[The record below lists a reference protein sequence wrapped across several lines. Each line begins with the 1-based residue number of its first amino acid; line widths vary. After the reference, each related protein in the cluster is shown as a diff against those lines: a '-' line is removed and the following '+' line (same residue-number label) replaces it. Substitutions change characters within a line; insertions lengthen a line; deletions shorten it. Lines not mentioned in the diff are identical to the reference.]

1 MSSAVPDPTA
11 SEPIIEVDS
20 LVRHFGRQKVLNGVS
35 FKVYAGDTFIIMGG
49 SGCGKSTL
57 LRHLIGTEKPTSG
70 SIKIFGQEITTMS
83 ADAMRTLRGRY
94 GMLFQSGALLQSLT
108 VAENVAL
115 PLLEHTPLDTGLI
128 DTVVK
133 MKLEQV
139 GLTGHGH
146 KKPSEISGGM
156 KKRAALARALA
167 LDPPL
172 VFSDEP
178 TAGLDPIMTAVVD
191 ELTQRLTRQIGATVV
206 VVTHDMNSVFR
217 IGTRIIMLGTGQN
230 QGRIIASGTPA
241 EIRANPSPA
250 VQQFINGDPQ
260 GHNGDDAGEELYRET
275 LLGLNET
282 GLYSRSAIHSSKP

>member
-1 MSSAVPDPTA
+1 MIPTA
-11 SEPIIEVDS
+11 SSTSAEPIIEVDS
-20 LVRHFGRQKVLNGVS
+20 LVRHFGRQRVLDGVS

-70 SIKIFGQEITTMS
+70 SIKIFGEEITTMHGG
-83 ADAMRTLRGRY
+83 ALQRLRGRD

-115 PLLEHTPLDTGLI
+115 PLIENTRLDPGLI

-191 ELTQRLTRQIGATVV
+191 ELTQRLTQKIGATVV

-217 IGTRIIMLGTGQN
+217 IGTRIIMLGTGPN
-230 QGRIIASGTPA
+230 QGKIIAEGTPD
-241 EIRANPSPA
+241 EIRAHPNPA
-250 VQQFINGDPQ
+250 VQQFINGDPE
-260 GHNGDDAGEELYRET
+260 GDGSDDSGELLYRDM
-275 LLGLNET
+275 LLGKT
-282 GLYSRSAIHSSKP
+282 

>member
-1 MSSAVPDPTA
+1 MSAAEPDATLG
-11 SEPIIEVDS
+11 EPIIEVDS
-20 LVRHFGRQKVLNGVS
+20 LVRHFGKQTVLNGVS
-35 FKVYAGDTFIIMGG
+35 FKVHAGDTFVIMGG

-70 SIKIFGQEITTMS
+70 SIKIFGQEITGMK
-83 ADAMRTLRGRY
+83 ADALQKLRGRY

-108 VAENVAL
+108 IAENVAL
-115 PLLEHTPLDTGLI
+115 PLVEHTPLDAGLI

-191 ELTQRLTRQIGATVV
+191 ELTQRLTQKIGATVV

-217 IGTRIIMLGTGQN
+217 IGTRIIMLGTGAN
-230 QGRIIASGTPA
+230 QGRIIAQGTPE
-241 EIRANPSPA
+241 EIRAHPDPA
-250 VQQFINGDPQ
+250 VQQFINGDPD
-260 GHNGDDAGEELYRET
+260 GDGVDDTGELLYRDM
-275 LLGLNET
+275 LLRKL
-282 GLYSRSAIHSSKP
+282 

>member
-1 MSSAVPDPTA
+1 MNPTA
-11 SEPIIEVDS
+11 TSSSTEPIIEVDS
-20 LVRHFGRQKVLNGVS
+20 LVRYFGKQKVLDGVS
-35 FKVYAGDTFIIMGG
+35 FKVHAGDTFIIMGG

-70 SIKIFGQEITTMS
+70 SIKIFGEEITTMRGG
-83 ADAMRTLRGRY
+83 ALQKLRGRY

-115 PLLEHTPLDTGLI
+115 PLIEHTQLDSGLI

-191 ELTQRLTRQIGATVV
+191 ELTQRLTQKIGATVV

-217 IGTRIIMLGTGQN
+217 IGTRIIMLGTGPN
-230 QGRIIASGTPA
+230 QGKIIAEGTPE
-241 EIRANPSPA
+241 EIKAHPNPA
-250 VQQFINGDPQ
+250 VQQFINGDPE
-260 GHNGDDAGEELYRET
+260 GDGSDDSGELLYRDM
-275 LLGLNET
+275 LLGK
-282 GLYSRSAIHSSKP
+282 S

>member
-1 MSSAVPDPTA
+1 LG
-11 SEPIIEVDS
+11 EPIIEVDS
-20 LVRHFGRQKVLNGVS
+20 LVRHFGKQTVLNGVS
-35 FKVYAGDTFIIMGG
+35 FKVHAGDTFVIMGG

-70 SIKIFGQEITTMS
+70 SIKIFGQEITGMK
-83 ADAMRTLRGRY
+83 ADALQKLRGRY

-115 PLLEHTPLDTGLI
+115 PLVEHTPLDAGLI

-191 ELTQRLTRQIGATVV
+191 ELTQRLTQKIGATVV

-217 IGTRIIMLGTGQN
+217 IGTRIIMLGTGAN
-230 QGRIIASGTPA
+230 QGRIIAQGTPE
-241 EIRANPSPA
+241 EIRAHPDPA
-250 VQQFINGDPQ
+250 VQQFINGDPD
-260 GHNGDDAGEELYRET
+260 GDGVDDTGELLYRDM
-275 LLGLNET
+275 LLRKL
-282 GLYSRSAIHSSKP
+282 

>member
-1 MSSAVPDPTA
+1 MKPHVPDA
-11 SEPIIEVDS
+11 AAEPIIEVDS
-20 LVRHFGRQKVLNGVS
+20 LVRHFGKQKVLDGVS

-70 SIKIFGQEITTMS
+70 SIKVFGKEITTMR
-83 ADAMRTLRGRY
+83 AEALQKLRGRY

-115 PLLEHTPLDTGLI
+115 PLVEHTQLDAGLI

-191 ELTQRLTRQIGATVV
+191 ELTQRLTQKIGATVV

-217 IGTRIIMLGTGQN
+217 IGTRIIMLGTGPN
-230 QGRIIASGTPA
+230 QGKVIAAGTPE
-241 EIRANPSPA
+241 EIKAHPNPA

-260 GHNGDDAGEELYRET
+260 GDGTDDSGELLYRET
-275 LLGLNET
+275 LLGINDT
-282 GLYSRSAIHSSKP
+282 GKYSRSAIHSSKP

>member
-1 MSSAVPDPTA
+1 MSPKPPDA
-11 SEPIIEVDS
+11 AAEPIIEVDS
-20 LVRHFGRQKVLNGVS
+20 LVRHFGKQKVLDGVS

-70 SIKIFGQEITTMS
+70 SIKIFGQEITTMR
-83 ADAMRTLRGRY
+83 AEALQKLRGRY

-115 PLLEHTPLDTGLI
+115 PLVEHTQLDAGLI

-191 ELTQRLTRQIGATVV
+191 ELTQRLTQKIGATVV

-217 IGTRIIMLGTGQN
+217 IGTRIIMLGTGPN
-230 QGRIIASGTPA
+230 QGKIIAAGTPE
-241 EIRANPSPA
+241 EIKAHPNPA
-250 VQQFINGDPQ
+250 VQQFINGDPE
-260 GHNGDDAGEELYRET
+260 GDGTDDSGELLYRET
-275 LLGLNET
+275 LLGINDT
-282 GLYSRSAIHSSKP
+282 GKYSRSAIQSSKP

>member
-1 MSSAVPDPTA
+1 MSSKPPDSA
-11 SEPIIEVDS
+11 AGEPIIEVDS
-20 LVRHFGRQKVLNGVS
+20 LVRHFGRQTVLNGVS
-35 FKVYAGDTFIIMGG
+35 FKVYEGDTFVIMGG

-70 SIKIFGQEITTMS
+70 SIKVFGREITTMR
-83 ADAMRTLRGRY
+83 DGELQKLRGRY

-115 PLLEHTPLDTGLI
+115 PLIEHTKLDAGLI

-167 LDPPL
+167 LDPSL

-191 ELTQRLTRQIGATVV
+191 ELTQRLTQKIGATVV

-217 IGTRIIMLGTGQN
+217 IGTRIIMLGTGVN
-230 QGRIIASGTPA
+230 QGKIIAQGTPE
-241 EIRANPSPA
+241 EIRANPNPT
-250 VQQFINGDPQ
+250 VQQFINGEAE
-260 GHNGDDAGEELYRET
+260 GDAADDSGELLYRET
-275 LLGLNET
+275 LLGSMDS
-282 GLYSRSAIHSSKP
+282 GRYSQNRS

>member
-1 MSSAVPDPTA
+1 MIPTA
-11 SEPIIEVDS
+11 SSTSAEPIIEVDS
-20 LVRHFGRQKVLNGVS
+20 LVRHFGRQRVLDGVS

-70 SIKIFGQEITTMS
+70 SIKIFGEEITTMHGG
-83 ADAMRTLRGRY
+83 ALQRLRGRY

-115 PLLEHTPLDTGLI
+115 PLIEHTRLDPGLI
-128 DTVVK
+128 NTVVK

-191 ELTQRLTRQIGATVV
+191 ELTQRLTQKIGATVV

-217 IGTRIIMLGTGQN
+217 IGTRIIMLGTGPN
-230 QGRIIASGTPA
+230 QGKIIAEGTPD
-241 EIRANPSPA
+241 EIRAHPNPA
-250 VQQFINGDPQ
+250 VQQFINGDPK
-260 GHNGDDAGEELYRET
+260 GDGSDDSGELLYRDM
-275 LLGLNET
+275 LLGK
-282 GLYSRSAIHSSKP
+282 S

>member
-1 MSSAVPDPTA
+1 MNSQTDASTPTPLKG
-11 SEPIIEVDS
+11 EPIIEVES
-20 LVRHFGRQKVLNGVS
+20 LVRYFGTQQVLNGVS
-35 FKVYAGDTFIIMGG
+35 FRVYEGDTFIIMGG

-70 SIKIFGQEITTMS
+70 SIKIFGEDITLMKP
-83 ADAMRTLRGRY
+83 AALERVRRRF

-108 VAENVAL
+108 VAQNVAL
-115 PLLEHTPLDTGLI
+115 PLVEHTLLDRNLI

-146 KKPSEISGGM
+146 KKPSQISGGM

-172 VFSDEP
+172 LFSDEP

-191 ELTQRLTRQIGATVV
+191 ELTQKLTRKIGATAV

-217 IGTRIIMLGTGQN
+217 IGTRIIMLGTGDR
-230 QGRIIASGTPA
+230 QGTIVAEGTPD
-241 EIRANPSPA
+241 EIRQHPDPA
-250 VQQFINGDPQ
+250 VQQFILGQ
-260 GHNGDDAGEELYRET
+260 AEGAGTDHVAEELYLQA
-275 LLGLNET
+275 LLARG
-282 GLYSRSAIHSSKP
+282 

>member
-1 MSSAVPDPTA
+1 MSSKTPDA
-11 SEPIIEVDS
+11 AAEPIIEVDS
-20 LVRHFGRQKVLNGVS
+20 LVRHFGTQKVLDGVS

-70 SIKIFGQEITTMS
+70 SIKVFGQEITTMR
-83 ADAMRTLRGRY
+83 AEALQKLRGRY

-115 PLLEHTPLDTGLI
+115 PLVEHTQLDAGLI

-139 GLTGHGH
+139 GLTGHGQ

-191 ELTQRLTRQIGATVV
+191 ELTQRLTQKIGATVV

-217 IGTRIIMLGTGQN
+217 IGTRIIMLGTGPN
-230 QGRIIASGTPA
+230 QGKIIAAGTPD
-241 EIRANPSPA
+241 EIKTHTNPA
-250 VQQFINGDPQ
+250 VQQFINGDPE
-260 GHNGDDAGEELYRET
+260 GDGNDDSGELLYRDM
-275 LLGLNET
+275 LLGKN
-282 GLYSRSAIHSSKP
+282 

>member
-1 MSSAVPDPTA
+1 MIPAASNTSA
-11 SEPIIEVDS
+11 EPIIEVDS
-20 LVRHFGRQKVLNGVS
+20 LVRYFGKQKVLDGVS
-35 FKVYAGDTFIIMGG
+35 FKVYEGDTFVIMGG

-70 SIKIFGQEITTMS
+70 SIKIFGEEITTMRG
-83 ADAMRTLRGRY
+83 AALQKLRGRY

-115 PLLEHTPLDTGLI
+115 PLIEHTQLDPGLI

-191 ELTQRLTRQIGATVV
+191 ELTQRLTQKIGATVV

-217 IGTRIIMLGTGQN
+217 IGTRIIMLGTGPN
-230 QGRIIASGTPA
+230 QGKIIAEGTPE
-241 EIRANPSPA
+241 EIKAHPNPA
-250 VQQFINGDPQ
+250 VQQFINGDPE
-260 GHNGDDAGEELYRET
+260 GDGSDDSGELLYREM
-275 LLGLNET
+275 LLGK
-282 GLYSRSAIHSSKP
+282 S

>member
-1 MSSAVPDPTA
+1 MA
-11 SEPIIEVDS
+11 
-20 LVRHFGRQKVLNGVS
+20 
-35 FKVYAGDTFIIMGG
+35 FKVKVKWGKNDYDVELDT
-49 SGCGKSTL
+49 
-57 LRHLIGTEKPTSG
+57 
-70 SIKIFGQEITTMS
+70 S
-83 ADAMRTLRGRY
+83 ADVLT
-94 GMLFQSGALLQSLT
+94 FKALLQSLT

-115 PLLEHTPLDTGLI
+115 PLVEHTQLDAGLI

-191 ELTQRLTRQIGATVV
+191 ELTQRLTQKIGATVV

-217 IGTRIIMLGTGQN
+217 IGTRIIMLGTGPN
-230 QGRIIASGTPA
+230 QGKIIAAGTPE
-241 EIRANPSPA
+241 EIKAHPNPA
-250 VQQFINGDPQ
+250 VQQFINGDPE
-260 GHNGDDAGEELYRET
+260 GDGTDDSGELLYRET
-275 LLGLNET
+275 LLGINDT
-282 GLYSRSAIHSSKP
+282 GKYSRSAIHSSKP

>member
-1 MSSAVPDPTA
+1 MKPHAPDSAA
-11 SEPIIEVDS
+11 EPIIEVDL
-20 LVRHFGRQKVLNGVS
+20 LVRHFGTQKVLDGVS

-70 SIKIFGQEITTMS
+70 SIKVFGQEITTMR
-83 ADAMRTLRGRY
+83 AEALQKLRGRY

-115 PLLEHTPLDTGLI
+115 PLVEHTQLDAGLI

-191 ELTQRLTRQIGATVV
+191 ELTQRLTQKIGATVV

-217 IGTRIIMLGTGQN
+217 IGTRIIMLGTGPN
-230 QGRIIASGTPA
+230 QGKVIAAGTPE
-241 EIRANPSPA
+241 EIKAHPNPA
-250 VQQFINGDPQ
+250 VQQFINGDPE
-260 GHNGDDAGEELYRET
+260 GDGTDDSGELLYRET
-275 LLGLNET
+275 LLGINDT
-282 GLYSRSAIHSSKP
+282 GKYSRSAIHPSKP

>member
-1 MSSAVPDPTA
+1 MA
-11 SEPIIEVDS
+11 EPVIQVEN
-20 LVRHFGRQKVLNGVS
+20 LVRRFGSQTVLNGLS
-35 FKVYAGDTFIIMGG
+35 FTIHQGETFVIMGG

-57 LRHLIGTEKPTSG
+57 LRQLIGVDQPTSG
-70 SIKIFGQEITTMS
+70 SIKVYGDDITKVSPRRME
-83 ADAMRTLRGRY
+83 DIRKRY
-94 GMLFQSGALLQSLT
+94 GMLFQSGALFQSMT

-115 PLLEHTPLDTGLI
+115 PLQEHTELSPDLI

-156 KKRAALARALA
+156 RKRVALARALA

-178 TAGLDPIMTAVVD
+178 TAGLDPVMTAVVD
-191 ELTQRLTRQIGATVV
+191 DLTSKLTRKIGATVV

-217 IGTRIIMLGTGQN
+217 VASRIIMLGTGER
-230 QGRIIASGTPA
+230 QGEIVIEGTP
-241 EIRANPSPA
+241 EEVRNSDDPM
-250 VQQFINGDPQ
+250 VVQFIE
-260 GHNGDDAGEELYRET
+260 GHTTGPIPWRSDEDAYGK
-275 LLGLNET
+275 LLLNQSE
-282 GLYSRSAIHSSKP
+282 

>member
-1 MSSAVPDPTA
+1 MIPTA
-11 SEPIIEVDS
+11 SSTSAEPIIEVDS
-20 LVRHFGRQKVLNGVS
+20 LVRHFGRQRVLDGVS

-70 SIKIFGQEITTMS
+70 SIKIFGEEITTMHGG
-83 ADAMRTLRGRY
+83 ALQRLRGRY

-115 PLLEHTPLDTGLI
+115 PLIEHTRLDPGLI

-191 ELTQRLTRQIGATVV
+191 ELTQRLTQKIGATVV

-217 IGTRIIMLGTGQN
+217 IGTRIIMLGTGPN
-230 QGRIIASGTPA
+230 QGKIIAEGTPD
-241 EIRANPSPA
+241 EIRAHPNPA
-250 VQQFINGDPQ
+250 VQQFINGDPT
-260 GHNGDDAGEELYRET
+260 GDGSDDSGELLYRDM
-275 LLGLNET
+275 LLGK
-282 GLYSRSAIHSSKP
+282 S

>member
-1 MSSAVPDPTA
+1 MSAAEPDATLG
-11 SEPIIEVDS
+11 EPIIEVDS
-20 LVRHFGRQKVLNGVS
+20 LVRHFGKQTVLNGVS
-35 FKVYAGDTFIIMGG
+35 FKVHAGDTFVIMGG

-70 SIKIFGQEITTMS
+70 SIKIFGQEITGMK
-83 ADAMRTLRGRY
+83 ADALQKLRGRY

-115 PLLEHTPLDTGLI
+115 PLVEHTPLDAGLI

-191 ELTQRLTRQIGATVV
+191 ELTQRLTQKIGATVV

-217 IGTRIIMLGTGQN
+217 IGTRIIMLGTGAN
-230 QGRIIASGTPA
+230 QGRIIAQGTPE
-241 EIRANPSPA
+241 EIRADPDPA
-250 VQQFINGDPQ
+250 VQQFINGDPD
-260 GHNGDDAGEELYRET
+260 GDGVDDTGELLYRDM
-275 LLGLNET
+275 LLRKL
-282 GLYSRSAIHSSKP
+282 

>member
-1 MSSAVPDPTA
+1 MPVTTPDLPTR
-11 SEPIIEVDS
+11 EPIIEVDS
-20 LVRHFGRQKVLNGVS
+20 LVRHFGSQKVLNGVS
-35 FKVYAGDTFIIMGG
+35 FKVYEGDTFIIMGG

-70 SIKIFGQEITTMS
+70 SIKIFGKEITTMNE
-83 ADAMRTLRGRY
+83 DAMRKLRGRY

-115 PLLEHTPLDTGLI
+115 PLNEHTHLDAGLI

-191 ELTQRLTRQIGATVV
+191 ELTQRLTQKIGATVV

-217 IGTRIIMLGTGQN
+217 IGTRIIMLGTGPN
-230 QGRIIASGTPA
+230 QGKIIAAGTPA
-241 EIRANPSPA
+241 EIRAHPNPA

-275 LLGLNET
+275 LLGLNDT
-282 GLYSRSAIHSSKP
+282 GLYSRSAIHSTKP